1 MKKILLIANTDWY
14 LYRFR
19 LLLAQ
24 TLRENGHEV
33 ILVSPA
39 GRYVP
44 NIQAEG
50 FKHLCWSVS
59 RQSINPFGE
68 IKSIAKLFNILRQEQ
83 PDLVHLHTI
92 KPVIY
97 GSLAARLAKTP
108 FTVRSITGRGYI
120 FLGTDL
126 RARFLRPVIK
136 QIFRF
141 VLQGPH
147 GATIFENETDRQYF
161 ITSKM
166 VRPQDTRLIQGV
178 GVDTNFYLPL
188 KEASGPPMVVLASRL
203 LWDKGIDAFVD
214 AAKILRSKTSTRFVL
229 VGEPDPGN
237 PASIPQETIQQW
249 VNDGLIE
256 WWGWQSDMR
265 SIFAACHLVALP
277 SLAEGVPTVLLEAAA
292 SGRAIVTTDAPG
304 CREVVRHG
312 VNGLLVP
319 LRDPQALADAIQTLL
334 ENPQLRQE
342 MGLRGREIVEKEFS
356 SEIVIA
362 QTLGVYDK
370 P

>member
-24 TLRENGHEV
+24 TLREKGYEV
-33 ILVSPA
+33 ILVSPV

-44 NIQAEG
+44 DIQAEG
-50 FKHLCWSVS
+50 FKHLCWPVS
-59 RQSINPFGE
+59 RQSINPFLE
-68 IKSIAKLFNILRQEQ
+68 IKSIAKLLNIFRQEL

-97 GSLAARLAKTP
+97 GSLAARLARIP
-108 FTVRSITGRGYI
+108 YTVRSITGRGYI

-161 ITSKM
+161 ISSKM
-166 VRPQDTRLIQGV
+166 VRPQDTHLIQGV
-178 GVDTNFYLPL
+178 GVDTNFYLPH
-188 KEASGPPMVVLASRL
+188 KEASGPPLVVLASRL

-214 AAKILRSKTSTRFVL
+214 AAKILRSKTPARFVL

-237 PASIPQETIQQW
+237 PASIPQETLQQW
-249 VNDGLIE
+249 VKDGWIE

-265 SIFAACHLVALP
+265 SVFAACQLVTLP

-342 MGLRGREIVEKEFS
+342 MGQRGREIVEKEFS